1 MKSLTEADFE
11 QFKNSNRSVE
21 LIQRQYEFLVHGK
34 ALQKEI
40 KAATLGNGIQKLNL
54 QTEATALK
62 NFNKHKDS
70 KNWMKFV
77 PASGAASRMFAPF
90 FAFLEAKEGPN
101 FNFEDFCNT
110 MERSSIKS
118 LFNELKRLPFY
129 STTYAKIVQDSAISI
144 DTDFDF
150 FTAFVSI
157 VLDEKGLAYPNLP
170 KALIPFFV
178 DEQGNQWTAFEA
190 QLLEGLQLGDQHQ
203 ATPIHLTID
212 KEYRSLFETAEA
224 NFRAKLA
231 PEQQRDFSVE
241 YSYQHP
247 LTDTPYLNENNDWV
261 RDKEGKIAFRKG
273 GHGALLENLNR
284 LDADLIWIKNIDN
297 VLLNQDNAEGEKWM
311 KILAGH
317 LLMVQEQT
325 FMHLAK
331 LETLKSKANF
341 EEIITFIQTYF
352 DPSYQLDDSGKMS
365 NEILYDYLHR
375 PIRICGMI
383 PNEGAKGGGPFW
395 EKDARGKSLQIIE
408 GVELDPENKDHQKA
422 INQSSHF
429 NPVMMVCGITGH
441 KGEKFSL
448 YDFRDD
454 KRFMVSGKTLGASK
468 IKILEW
474 PGLWNGGMA
483 AWNTLFIDLPS
494 DTFHPVKT
502 IADLIR

>member
-1 MKSLTEADFE
+1 MKSLTEEDSE
-11 QFKNSNRSVE
+11 QLKKSSRSIE
-21 LIQRQYEFLVHGK
+21 LIQRQYKFLVHGAK
-34 ALQKEI
+34 IQKEI
-40 KAATLGNGIQKLNL
+40 RVATLGNGIQKLSSE
-54 QTEATALK
+54 QVIASLK
-62 NFNKHKDS
+62 CFS
-70 KNWMKFV
+70 KEKENHTWMKFV

-90 FAFLEAKEGPN
+90 YTFYEASLAPD
-101 FNFEDFCNT
+101 FNFKVYCNS
-110 MERSSIKS
+110 EEGYVVKK
-118 LFNELKRLPFY
+118 LFKELKKLPFY
-129 STTYAKIVQDSAISI
+129 ASAYAKIVQDSSISI
-144 DTDFDF
+144 DTDINF
-150 FTAFVSI
+150 FTTFVI
-157 VLDEKGLAYPNLP
+157 TVLDEKGLAYPNLP

-178 DEQGNQWTAFEA
+178 DEQGIQWTAFEA
-190 QLLEGLQLGDQHQ
+190 QLLESIHLGDKHQ

-224 NFRAKLA
+224 NFRTKLT
-231 PEQQRDFSVE
+231 PEQQTQISVE

-247 LTDTPYLNENNDWV
+247 LTDTPYLNENNEWM
-261 RDKEGKIAFRKG
+261 RDEEGKIAFRKG

-317 LLMVQEQT
+317 LLMIQEQT
-325 FMHLAK
+325 FMYLAK

-341 EEIITFIQTYF
+341 NEIITFIQTYF
-352 DPSYQLDDSGKMS
+352 DSSYQLDDSGKML

-375 PIRICGMI
+375 PLRICGMI

-408 GVELDPENKDHQKA
+408 GVELDPENKDHQKE
-422 INQSSHF
+422 INKSSHF
-429 NPVMMVCGITGH
+429 NPVMMVCGITSH